1 MISLN
6 SLLKKIKTIAEA
18 HSQVNTYAQGNKYD
32 FGQDEALV
40 YPCLW
45 AIPQGGSMD
54 LTGRKFDYTI
64 TIFCMDIELKDG
76 SNQIEILSD
85 TILILTDLVAKLQS
99 DAQDGDEWQVTS
111 IGNYNPFTDA
121 DSDTISGH
129 SVDLTLSAFY
139 SGDICSEI
147 IN

>member
-1 MISLN
+1 
-6 SLLKKIKTIAEA
+6 
-18 HSQVNTYAQGNKYD
+18 
-32 FGQDEALV
+32 
-40 YPCLW
+40 
-45 AIPQGGSMD
+45 
-54 LTGRKFDYTI
+54 
-64 TIFCMDIELKDG
+64 MDIELKDG

-111 IGNYNPFTDA
+111 IGTYNPFTDA